1 MTLFET
7 RIHASRHLS
16 NEEKE
21 AVIDTIKF
29 LIKENKWAIQDKP
42 KNRDFKKV
50 THLGDRDIID
60 IIYRFIKPQN
70 IVAVIPNRNYPRQGS
85 IELYLLKMYIKKYSV
100 HLKVDVTENK
110 VEFWSIHSL
119 NSSLDRDY
127 QYASDYAEDN
137 LPKTFAWEWQN
148 NYNSIAPKGFKIINK
163 FVKDKTIHFDFECG
177 DVNYDNATLFLKQ
190 LFDSK
195 PKRLYDILYID
206 GHIQLDAVAGGIEIK
221 LEEK

>member
-50 THLGDRDIID
+50 THLRDRDIID

-85 IELYLLKMYIKKYSV
+85 MELYLLKMYIKKYSV
-100 HLKVDVTENK
+100 
-110 VEFWSIHSL
+110 
-119 NSSLDRDY
+119 
-127 QYASDYAEDN
+127 
-137 LPKTFAWEWQN
+137 
-148 NYNSIAPKGFKIINK
+148 
-163 FVKDKTIHFDFECG
+163 
-177 DVNYDNATLFLKQ
+177 
-190 LFDSK
+190 
-195 PKRLYDILYID
+195 
-206 GHIQLDAVAGGIEIK
+206 
-221 LEEK
+221 